1 MRVWCEVRFAGC
13 GCSSREV
20 EEKPVTGLFV
30 QPYEHAAMAG
40 EQDRA
45 ALDRRPGAAAVLE
58 AETDLTDL
66 PLLHFPPFV
75 FDFTVARC
83 RVCID

>member
-1 MRVWCEVRFAGC
+1 MVREGAGPSVELAPVIGCHMRVWCEVRFAGC

-40 EQDRA
+40 
-45 ALDRRPGAAAVLE
+45 
-58 AETDLTDL
+58 
-66 PLLHFPPFV
+66 
-75 FDFTVARC
+75 
-83 RVCID
+83 